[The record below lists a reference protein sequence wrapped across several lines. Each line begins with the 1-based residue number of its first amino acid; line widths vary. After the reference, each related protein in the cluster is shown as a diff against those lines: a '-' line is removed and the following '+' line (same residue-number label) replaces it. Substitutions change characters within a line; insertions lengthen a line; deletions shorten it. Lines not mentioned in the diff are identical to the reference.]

1 MKRRILALFLAALTL
16 LTLTTAA
23 LAAEE
28 ANGAYNVQSKAGYT
42 LRVENVTEDG
52 GFYANADTFTLT
64 LNTAPAGQTLVYL
77 VEGSGLPTEA
87 NLQYID
93 QSGTDAA
100 FTLKPKTLEAGKTY
114 RVYVS
119 TANKTPTEA
128 ASFSYGAKP
137 TYTLG
142 DVDNDGVFTATDA
155 LFTLRMAVGIGT
167 WTTEQQ
173 LAARVCKRA
182 EVTAT
187 DALWILRRAV
197 GLIGSFDE
205 VK

>member
-28 ANGAYNVQSKAGYT
+28 ANGAYNVQSKTGYT
-42 LRVENVTEDG
+42 LRVDGAENDG
-52 GFYANADTFTLT
+52 SGFYANADTFTLT
-64 LNTAPAGQTLVYL
+64 LNTAPAEQTLVYL
-77 VEGSGLPTEA
+77 VEGSGLPTEE

-119 TANKTPTEA
+119 TQSKAPTEA

-142 DVDNDGVFTATDA
+142 DVDGSGIIDVSDA
-155 LFTLRMAVGIGT
+155 LMALKASAEVITLNE
-167 WTTEQQ
+167 TES
-173 LAARVCKRA
+173 LAADVDKNGMVDVSDALMILKYSA
-182 EVTAT
+182 EV
-187 DALWILRRAV
+187 IK
-197 GLIGSFDE
+197 SFD
-205 VK
+205 